1 MSGQVTRAMQLVL
14 NDSLVV
20 IIYVYNTG
28 TTMNVVHKHLFATIT
43 NCMKSNDS
51 NLNKKNPNL
60 VDTRLEHLHVRTE
73 YEENLPGS
81 RKELSKLNDFSTPLE
96 HLQCLKHVVTF
107 RTRLVEAAKSE
118 DTLHLAALYV
128 QEGLIDILSKNG
140 CLADASDV
148 LGRTALH
155 MAALKGH
162 QNIISKEYNGFLY
175 DEMQGVVLVSST
187 LLAMDKKKKPFTRR
201 PCIATFKISGFDCA
215 LVSVYLKATGLE
227 NEDIGRLQAEIDNI
241 PNLIEAIRTAL
252 PGENDII
259 LLGDFNLSP
268 VTKDFDDLRNQ
279 GYHNCI
285 ADGVF
290 TNISDANKKGSK
302 TYDNIWISK
311 QTKQVFTGQCD
322 VVREGLSSPWIPK
335 GWTWGGVVSDHC
347 PVWAQFYTGRDLDT
361 GDLKIGPEAIKFA
374 LTD

>member
-1 MSGQVTRAMQLVL
+1 MIWERLHCTWLLSGDMS
-14 NDSLVV
+14 N
-20 IIYVYNTG
+20 
-28 TTMNVVHKHLFATIT
+28 
-43 NCMKSNDS
+43 
-51 NLNKKNPNL
+51 
-60 VDTRLEHLHVRTE
+60 
-73 YEENLPGS
+73 
-81 RKELSKLNDFSTPLE
+81 
-96 HLQCLKHVVTF
+96 
-107 RTRLVEAAKSE
+107 
-118 DTLHLAALYV
+118 
-128 QEGLIDILSKNG
+128 
-140 CLADASDV
+140 
-148 LGRTALH
+148 
-155 MAALKGH
+155 
-162 QNIISKEYNGFLY
+162 EYNGFLY

-187 LLAMDKKKKPFTRR
+187 LLAMDKKQKQKPFTRR

-215 LVSVYLKATGLE
+215 LVSVHLKATGLE

-241 PNLIEAIRTAL
+241 PNLIETIRTAL
-252 PGENDII
+252 PGENDTI

-268 VTKDFDDLRNQ
+268 GTKDFDDLRNL

-361 GDLKIGPEAIKFA
+361 GDLKIGPEVIKFV